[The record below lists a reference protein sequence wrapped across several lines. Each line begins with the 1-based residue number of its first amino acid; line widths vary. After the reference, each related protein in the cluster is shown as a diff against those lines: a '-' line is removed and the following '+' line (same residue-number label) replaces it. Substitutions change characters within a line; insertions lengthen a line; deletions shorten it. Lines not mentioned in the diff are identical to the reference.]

1 MRILKITAGIF
12 ALILLSILLGAS
24 LGEAISA
31 GLLSNY
37 HCCAVVRAAAVL
49 VYHH

>member
-1 MRILKITAGIF
+1 MRIFKITAGIF
-12 ALILLSILLGAS
+12 ALMLISLLIGAA

-37 HCCAVVRAAAVL
+37 HCCAVFRAAAVL